1 MTYPLLL
8 GSPDQS
14 GPLQEE
20 WSQHL
25 LQGQRYF
32 ADRAALICE
41 VASLQKFRAF
51 TTQGRAGWL
60 GEEQRSNCDFI
71 RIISCCRAC
80 EFLRPS
86 FLNSSPLLYV
96 LTQSYYTVKALFRP
110 MDSKCLIRAT
120 AGGYFFPSPG
130 RGQTSF
136 VGILDP
142 LSPNFVVIINCQE
155 GRLLMALLQWD
166 RTQIY
171 HVWPQ
176 HEQVLQ
182 GSTSHSFL
190 LFDPS
195 PCFLLPRWPL
205 ILSRHH
211 LLPQEPIFISIS
223 HCLCSFYRCH
233 LSEFPLS
240 PILGQ
245 GKAWSS
251 KINREVQEK

>member
-8 GSPDQS
+8 GTPDQS

-25 LQGQRYF
+25 PQGQRHF
-32 ADRAALICE
+32 PDRAALICE

-60 GEEQRSNCDFI
+60 GEEQWNNCNFI
-71 RIISCCRAC
+71 QIISHCRAC
-80 EFLRPS
+80 EFLCPS

-96 LTQSYYTVKALFRP
+96 LTQSYYMVKALFRC
-110 MDSKCLIRAT
+110 MHSKCLIRAT
-120 AGGYFFPSPG
+120 AGGYFFLSPD

-142 LSPNFVVIINCQE
+142 RSPNFVLIINCQE

-166 RTQIY
+166 RAQIC
-171 HVWPQ
+171 HIWPQ

-182 GSTSHSFL
+182 GSTPHSFL

-195 PCFLLPRWPL
+195 PCFLLPPGPWFSLDIIFYPK
-205 ILSRHH
+205 SR
-211 LLPQEPIFISIS
+211 S
-223 HCLCSFYRCH
+223 
-233 LSEFPLS
+233 LS
-240 PILGQ
+240 PSHTVSALSIIAISLN
-245 GKAWSS
+245 SHYPPF
-251 KINREVQEK
+251 

>member
-1 MTYPLLL
+1 M
-8 GSPDQS
+8 
-14 GPLQEE
+14 
-20 WSQHL
+20 
-25 LQGQRYF
+25 
-32 ADRAALICE
+32 
-41 VASLQKFRAF
+41 
-51 TTQGRAGWL
+51 
-60 GEEQRSNCDFI
+60 
-71 RIISCCRAC
+71 
-80 EFLRPS
+80 
-86 FLNSSPLLYV
+86 
-96 LTQSYYTVKALFRP
+96 VKALFRC
-110 MDSKCLIRAT
+110 MHSKCLIRAT
-120 AGGYFFPSPG
+120 AGGYFFLSPD

-142 LSPNFVVIINCQE
+142 RSPNFVVIINCQE
-155 GRLLMALLQWD
+155 GRLLTALLQWD
-166 RTQIY
+166 RTQIC
-171 HVWPQ
+171 HIWPQ

-182 GSTSHSFL
+182 GSTPHSFL

-195 PCFLLPRWPL
+195 PCFLLPPWPL

-233 LSEFPLS
+233 LSEFTLS